1 MKLKAKLILILLPLS
16 ILSLLIFGAF
26 VYNHLITT
34 FRQEVLEK
42 MHNTLEQTKQNIRAH
57 LHSAHDQLRVLA
69 ANEMLREYLLTD
81 KSLRFPLAKNNI
93 STLFSSYQRNNTDYK
108 EINLLLADGTIDRR
122 VMEGQQLSLSNT
134 NEIPTYFETIRNNR
148 NVLTEQFISSEE
160 DTFFL
165 LSYKLYLM
173 KDFVAQKNNEVASL
187 HGYLNF
193 IIQPNFLFNNIKKK
207 TIGKAGYLFLTD
219 KNGKIIFYSLN
230 QEIPSLASI
239 QKSLSVL
246 EKPILN
252 NSEHSFYLE
261 GLKLSENL
269 FLLGYLPDSE
279 VLEAGVFLKDMLLIT
294 ALISGLLIF
303 VLLYISMNHFIV
315 KPIYKLSAIA
325 ERLKSG
331 NLSLEIVPPS
341 KDEIGYLYSSFDDMV
356 KHLREVLDKIEH
368 TNETL
373 EIKIKERTLDLE
385 KVNADL
391 IEARHAAEESNR
403 IKSAFIANLS
413 HEFRTPLNGILGM
426 SEVISKLE
434 TDEAL
439 QQQAKIINDC
449 GNTLLVLIEEL
460 LDVAQLD
467 AGSIILDHLP
477 FDIRQTLRDSVN
489 LVHSKAQQ
497 KGIKLQL
504 NTAPLLP
511 QYLIGDAQRL
521 RQVILNLLMNA
532 IKFTEQGEIVVY
544 TEIIEDNQ
552 EVITFQINI
561 IDTGIG
567 ISQEKQLL
575 LFKYFNQIDNVSSR
589 NYTGTGVGLFICHKI
604 ISLMKGQ
611 IGVISKLHEGSTFWV
626 KLSLPIAIPKKSF
639 EHFTIQRRIV
649 SRQPKN
655 ILVVEDD
662 LTTQK
667 FMQLMLEK
675 IGCKVDVANNGQRA
689 IEMVEKNAYDL
700 IFMDIIMPIM
710 DGYTAVKTLRGN
722 IALQD
727 LPVIAVSSLDPEK
740 ETEKIKWV
748 GISDYLSKPVTPTS
762 LNKMLNK
769 WLNKSN

>member
-34 FRQEVLEK
+34 FRQEVLAK
-42 MHNTLEQTKQNIRAH
+42 MHNTLDQTKQNIQAH

-81 KSLRFPLAKNNI
+81 KSLRYSSLKNNI

-134 NEIPTYFETIRNNR
+134 NEIPSYFETIKNNT
-148 NVLTEQFISSEE
+148 NVLTEQFISEKE
-160 DTFFL
+160 GFFL
-165 LSYKLYLM
+165 LSYKLYLI
-173 KDFVAQKNNEVASL
+173 KDSVAQKRNEIASL
-187 HGYLNF
+187 RGYLNF

-207 TIGKAGYLFLTD
+207 TIGKSGHLFLTD
-219 KNGKIIFYSLN
+219 KDGKIIFHLPNQKISPLSAIKKSLN
-230 QEIPSLASI
+230 M
-239 QKSLSVL
+239 L
-246 EKPILN
+246 ENPILN
-252 NSEHSFYLE
+252 NGESSFYLE
-261 GLKLSENL
+261 GLKLNENL

-279 VLEAGVFLKDMLLIT
+279 VLEAGIFLKEMLLIT

-303 VLLYISMNHFIV
+303 ILLYISMNHFIV

-331 NLSLEIVPPS
+331 NLSLEIIPPS

-385 KVNADL
+385 KVNIDL
-391 IEARHAAEESNR
+391 IEARQAAEESNR

-467 AGSIILDHLP
+467 AGSIILEHLP

-497 KGIKLQL
+497 KGLKIQL

-532 IKFTEQGEIVVY
+532 IKFTNQGEIIVH

-552 EVITFQINI
+552 EFITFQINI

-567 ISQEKQLL
+567 ISQEKQQL

-589 NYTGTGVGLFICHKI
+589 NYTGAGVGLFICHKI

-611 IGVISKLHEGSTFWV
+611 IGVISQLNEGSTFWV

-639 EHFTIQRRIV
+639 KNFTVQRRIV

-675 IGCKVDVANNGQRA
+675 ISCKVDVANNGQRA

-727 LPVIAVSSLDPEK
+727 LPVVAVSSLDPDK
-740 ETEKIKWV
+740 EQEKIKAV
-748 GISDYLSKPVTPTS
+748 GINDYLSKPVTPTT
-762 LNKMLNK
+762 LNKMLKK
-769 WLNKSN
+769 WLHKNT